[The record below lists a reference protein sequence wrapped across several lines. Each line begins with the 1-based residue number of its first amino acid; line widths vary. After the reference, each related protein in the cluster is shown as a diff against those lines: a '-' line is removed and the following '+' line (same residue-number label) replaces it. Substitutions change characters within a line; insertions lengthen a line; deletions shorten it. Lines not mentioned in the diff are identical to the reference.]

1 VSTLGHGGGRPRA
14 RLVWLLGLS
23 HLASLSRV
31 RRVADTRLSPAFC
44 AVCQWTPM
52 LEAIHPAATQEVL
65 MIRIVEFVFATL
77 NRLDRRSSG
86 RAGAPSSLTSG

>member
-1 VSTLGHGGGRPRA
+1 
-14 RLVWLLGLS
+14 
-23 HLASLSRV
+23 
-31 RRVADTRLSPAFC
+31 
-44 AVCQWTPM
+44 
-52 LEAIHPAATQEVL
+52 